1 MWRDEES
8 LVGCDSRTV
17 GLSESVAKGARL
29 CLDWQARLARRVG
42 LLPEMRKVQGKTMK
56 TLLDF
61 SLRPFGWIVNVQVK
75 VGMSRGVHHFAIG
88 VSWDRSRIR

>member
-1 MWRDEES
+1 
-8 LVGCDSRTV
+8 
-17 GLSESVAKGARL
+17 
-29 CLDWQARLARRVG
+29 
-42 LLPEMRKVQGKTMK
+42 MRKVQGKTMK

-75 VGMSRGVHHFAIG
+75 AGMSRGVHHFAIG